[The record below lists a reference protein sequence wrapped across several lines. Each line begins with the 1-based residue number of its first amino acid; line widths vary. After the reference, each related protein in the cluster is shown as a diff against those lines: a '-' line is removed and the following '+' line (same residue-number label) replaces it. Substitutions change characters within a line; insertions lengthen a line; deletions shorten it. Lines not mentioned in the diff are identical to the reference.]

1 MQARWF
7 HIIEEKRRKKKSS
20 PVAAAGGAVGTDG
33 VASNGA
39 GAQHQQQQPQEKKKR
54 MRRVDVKL
62 LAEAATKSA
71 RGDDLFEHDAQH
83 PHQHGGA
90 GNGTARR
97 GPVAALDDLAD
108 LASPAAVGVAGP
120 GSARPRKRSKV
131 SAAQDADGDEDGDDG
146 EGGAASPPVRV
157 TRSNAG
163 NGKSPARGAAAKP
176 SAADSWKATYVH
188 NLKKKMQA
196 APNGKG
202 KGEAGKAKGATARA
216 LEVATAGP
224 KGRVNGLATA
234 VQVGGVVAGLVGGK
248 VKVAA
253 TGRGAASSSHSPGT
267 RKRLGLL
274 HVDVEDGDDEDEDGA
289 EEEDGYADD
298 MADDE
303 EGDYN

>member
-7 HIIEEKRRKKKSS
+7 HIIEEKEKRRKKKSS
-20 PVAAAGGAVGTDG
+20 PVAAAGGAEGN
-33 VASNGA
+33 NGA
-39 GAQHQQQQPQEKKKR
+39 GAGGAQHQQPQEKKKR

-71 RGDDLFEHDAQH
+71 RGDDLFEQDAPH

-131 SAAQDADGDEDGDDG
+131 SAAHDADGEEDGDGDDG
-146 EGGAASPPVRV
+146 AGAASPPVRV

-274 HVDVEDGDDEDEDGA
+274 HVDVEDGDDEDENGA
-289 EEEDGYADD
+289 EEDDGYADD